1 MILIAIFFPALS
13 FFLRGKIFAAII
25 ALILQC
31 TLVGWLPVAI
41 WAVISRSN
49 AQNTK
54 QINKIEQ
61 RIIAS
66 RNKY

>member
-1 MILIAIFFPALS
+1 MILIAILFPVLF
-13 FFLRGKIFAAII
+13 FFLRGKLFAAII

-49 AQNTK
+49 VQNTK
-54 QINKIEQ
+54 QISKMEQ
-61 RIIAS
+61 RIIAAQ
-66 RNKY
+66 NK